1 MIFFCFFRARFFF
14 SHFGLVA
21 LGGVEG
27 RGADPPTLPQPTN
40 FVQHRSCNITHPLQP
55 AVHNIVPRIPE
66 HLAHGP

>member
-1 MIFFCFFRARFFF
+1 MIFFCFFCAFFF
-14 SHFGLVA
+14 LSLRPGGA
-21 LGGVEG
+21 RGGVEG